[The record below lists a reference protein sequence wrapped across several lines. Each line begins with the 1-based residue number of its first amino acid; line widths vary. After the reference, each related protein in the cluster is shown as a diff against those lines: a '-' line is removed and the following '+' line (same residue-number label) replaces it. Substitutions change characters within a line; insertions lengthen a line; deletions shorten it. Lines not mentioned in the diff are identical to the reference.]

1 MNALPL
7 AGYIVQ
13 YCIDRKTPV
22 TNLQLQ
28 KILYFVQLQSLK
40 ETDFKEPIMEDPQ
53 FEAWMF
59 GPVIRE
65 VYLTYC
71 LSGAYPIIFQPKDAI
86 VEDSDIPNYVNKVID
101 LAVKRKPWDLVE
113 ISHRDNGA
121 WKKTYQK
128 DHKLPINDDLI
139 IEDAKTLKEKLI

>member
-1 MNALPL
+1 MKALPL

-13 YCIDRKTPV
+13 HCIDRNTPV

-71 LSGAYPIIFQPKDAI
+71 LSGAYPIILQPKNAI
-86 VEDSDIPNYVNKVID
+86 VEDSGIPNYVNKVIF
-101 LAVKRKPWDLVE
+101 
-113 ISHRDNGA
+113 
-121 WKKTYQK
+121 
-128 DHKLPINDDLI
+128 
-139 IEDAKTLKEKLI
+139 

>member
-86 VEDSDIPNYVNKVID
+86 VEDSGIPKYVNKVID
-101 LAVKRKPWDLVE
+101 LAVKRSLGILLKFLIE
-113 ISHRDNGA
+113 IMELG
-121 WKKTYQK
+121 K
-128 DHKLPINDDLI
+128 
-139 IEDAKTLKEKLI
+139 KLIRKTISYQ